1 MSDQSNLA
9 CTYAHLFPEQLANPC
24 DPAAPESNTGPIA
37 YLHALYQKALSIEAT
52 SESEQRQT
60 LAQRRP
66 DLAQLVLDP
75 ERLEQPVN
83 ALALAISTLTH
94 HAQARAG
101 STTDLP
107 EVLAD
112 AGLHVNLPY
121 HHAHEQIKTVFAH
134 KKIPYFELL
143 QQSLRCYPVFC
154 EAQLRSKE
162 LRQAMRMAS
171 GFGPGVQQLLLDNDA
186 LNLKLRDWRKW
197 YGLQNTT
204 EQKAIASLKD
214 VETFMGKT
222 GLAFEQVLELL
233 AIASI
238 DDDAQAGHSTVRTS
252 EAYQPTSATSLENFH
267 SGAVFINAR
276 SKVRLTLKD
285 TLSGAGIKATF
296 NRLDGN
302 CLPRMYQMIH
312 LQRELDLP
320 FAEVDLLLI
329 SILRAEGQRKDWD
342 LSPTTLRAL
351 GVFRYLSEAYA
362 ISAEQFAALVCEVCP
377 YTVGTQPALLD
388 RVLDGPG
395 STALDTSSSLVLDD
409 RPLDPNDGA
418 EGQFEILPGLA
429 KALGVDEQTTLDWL
443 QLVKNAQP
451 NLQLT
456 LSLSLLSALYRLS
469 RLHRILKRS
478 RQETDA
484 LLQLLANAG
493 IDVQTQLSG
502 TPLISDIETTGIL
515 DVLIA
520 LTNLDQWLR
529 QQQILPS
536 ALLAAL
542 TIGQQTDGSWI
553 EDHRAKAIRLH
564 QVAIDAAL
572 KDASTRPGDSAP
584 DPVEEPVR
592 HTALVAQL
600 LADTLGL
607 QLNMPGFTLNH
618 VEPLVNWVGK
628 SHAELLQAADSLT
641 ATSPAQA
648 GEASQSWLDLEKRC
662 AVSVLFALSP
672 GLIQCIA
679 DHPDRFALERNSQAV
694 TLDVCYKL
702 ACLKGWVAVSTEQG
716 RSEEDVLRFFKG
728 LQPSTLATDRQQFA
742 RTMATLCAWTD
753 DDVAAACPA
762 YEELM
767 EVEDTRPTFNDFLE
781 TLSTAELAA
790 YERFKIDLVLLRVI
804 IRVAGSWNYKDSEF
818 GSLNGKL
825 LRFLDQNPG
834 PLLVTEKQYQDAYKP
849 EKWLATWESA
859 DKGGYEYHPLEFEV
873 VGTAPGT
880 VSRSVGIPGV
890 PTNIR
895 QIDYILR
902 MKSLAQATGL
912 ACRSLLDLTEL
923 TEHSSYRQYEASSQL
938 LLASTDDALRANVDA
953 QIAESWRDALTGYL
967 IGHGAKSA
975 GDALVTF
982 TQADDLCTY
991 CLCDILVSPQVQTTL
1006 LDQAIGSL
1014 QHYLSRIHARLEPGY
1029 LDNAPSGEQQLA
1041 WQGQLGQYG
1050 TWRRNR
1056 EQLNHPAN
1064 LIHYAHRT
1072 NKSKAF
1078 QELEIELNQGK
1089 MDTTLLHTAICNYLT
1104 KFERISN
1111 LQVVS
1116 GYLDGHDPKRN
1127 TYHLVA
1133 RTNSTPLEYYWRT
1146 LDISLCDDKRRLSPL
1161 AWSEWEAISL
1171 SPAGEIVGAA
1181 ESDSRADLV
1190 RPVVIAGRHY
1200 VFWVERSTTD
1210 LVSGADAKATLPG
1223 KRKLTVNY
1231 CFQQSDDTWSTPNEI
1246 LCLDGFLE
1254 GSWQPDTHAKGP
1266 EFEPGLI
1273 VTVNQEAQRRNDPWL
1288 TVLLYDRKMETGH
1301 VQNKDYYLVFRDL
1314 LLLEKKSL
1322 NSTEA
1327 DSISRV
1333 LINSFGNAHAIAHP
1347 YDGEIFVTSLV
1358 ESYTAHLKSSIS
1370 YNLLDLYRPTFIT
1383 ITNTDDKSQKL
1394 KRLDNYLALGKPKNR
1409 NDLLDEDRTIERLNS
1424 AASITVIPDRFI
1436 DFQPDDIASK
1446 TPLDFELKIIRKE
1459 DSITIHV
1466 TTPLKKLTASRF
1478 VCSKIEIISTFNG
1491 VKSSKVETFT
1501 DGMSI
1506 SSTHVT
1512 GLKFFLFY
1520 KDPQRE
1526 ELATWSLREYKINPS
1541 GMTKPWSLSI
1551 AANAKQAQYLDLSAV
1566 KHNEPLLITDKFR
1579 LNTLF
1584 GKNLVARASQGV
1596 ERVLGWDTQSLTE
1609 PALDDSDTSPHTDFH
1624 GANAL
1629 YLRELF
1635 LHVPAM
1641 VAMRLTE
1648 QQQFEEAEDWYLRY
1662 LFNPYRTKPDA
1673 QGRPAPWCTRPLAE
1687 AGTLSS
1693 TLSHD
1698 VDPVTW
1704 VFLRSRYYQEA
1715 VYLSLLENWQLQGD
1729 HFYRQLTLS
1738 SLNQAW
1744 LCYQQALQLLGPLAK
1759 TDLTSRWT
1767 PVALAELNVE
1777 ALRRPINPRLA
1788 RLHQTLKQRLF
1799 NLRHGLTLDGKVL
1812 PALDWNSETLEVF
1825 SSNQGTIASQPAI
1838 YRRTHERLPH
1848 YRFRHLLPIARQA
1861 ASELAKQGGQY
1872 LALMEGQ
1879 LDKKL
1884 LVLRQTHHLK
1894 MADFAIRLQQ
1904 KSINSLQ
1911 SRKSGLLLT
1920 QSKITARLN
1929 RLSHLIDIG
1938 RSPEEEAATAFT
1950 WIGNSAKLL
1959 SIPFEIAGA
1968 AVEAAVPTIYG
1979 MAVGGIK
1986 PAAPMYSTAKS
1997 LKVASEV
2004 SGMLAA
2010 ELKTQAGYNR
2020 RAATWAF
2027 EKSEAQWDLRILG
2040 AQLDEL
2046 ELELSASNIELARCI
2061 QDRNNLREA
2070 HASMTDSFSIVATYD
2085 WLTARQEQIYGSAY
2099 DAVRSLCQMAESA
2112 WRLEIGDYRRASF
2125 LDAYAWRD
2133 KYKGMLAGDSLLQGL
2148 QQMENEYLLNSER
2161 RLTIRKTF
2169 SLNQQ
2174 LGQAQWDKLFKKG
2187 PDADSALALNF
2198 AFSAAD
2204 FDKSYPGHYLR
2215 QLKHV
2220 SVTLVMKNR
2229 QDPTELSAVLTQLA
2243 SNTLLEPHSI
2253 AAASLYPDA
2262 QTATAQEKEAR
2273 ETAAQ
2278 DPALVLRNPGVNQQI
2293 ALSVTDADDGVGH
2306 QNDSWL
2312 YEMAL
2317 HDGRYLPFEGT
2328 GAISQWELKILGDEA
2343 LLKDLSVITDIKL
2356 NMVYTAKAGDQAFTD
2371 AVQKLLKQAK
2381 DDTPSDT

>member
-1 MSDQSNLA
+1 MSDQSNFA
-9 CTYAHLFPEQLANPC
+9 CSYAHLFPEQLANPC

-52 SESEQRQT
+52 SESGQRQT

-101 STTDLP
+101 STVDLP
-107 EVLAD
+107 EVLAE
-112 AGLHVNLPY
+112 AGLHIHLPY
-121 HHAHEQIKTVFAH
+121 HHAHEQIKTVLAH

-186 LNLKLRDWRKW
+186 LNKNLKDWRKW

-214 VETFMGKT
+214 VETFMDKT

-233 AIASI
+233 AISSI
-238 DDDAQAGHSTVRTS
+238 DDEAKAGHSTVRTS
-252 EAYQPTSATSLENFH
+252 EAYQPTSATSLPDFH
-267 SGAVFINAR
+267 PGAVFINAL

-285 TLSGAGIKATF
+285 TLSGAGIKPTF
-296 NRLDGN
+296 NRLDYN
-302 CLPRMYQMIH
+302 CLPRIYQMIH
-312 LQRELDLP
+312 LQRELGLP
-320 FAEVDLLLI
+320 FAETDLLVI
-329 SILRAEGQRKDWD
+329 SILRAEGQKDAWNVT
-342 LSPTTLRAL
+342 PTTLRAL
-351 GVFRYLSEAYA
+351 GVFRYLNEAYD

-377 YTVGTQPALLD
+377 YAFGVQPAMLD

-395 STALDTSSSLVLDD
+395 STVLDTSSSLVLDD
-409 RPLDPNDGA
+409 RALDPQDGA
-418 EGQFEILPGLA
+418 EGQLEVLPGLA
-429 KALGVDEQTTLDWL
+429 KALGADEQTTLDWL
-443 QLVKNAQP
+443 GLVKNAQP
-451 NLQLT
+451 TQQLT

-469 RLHRILKRS
+469 RLPRLLKRS

-484 LLQLLANAG
+484 LLKLLADAG
-493 IDVQTQLSG
+493 IDVQAQLSG
-502 TPLISDIETTGIL
+502 TPLISDFETTGIL

-536 ALLAAL
+536 ALLVAL
-542 TIGQQTDGSWI
+542 NLSKRHATGWI
-553 EDHRAKAIRLH
+553 EGHRPKALRLH
-564 QVAIDAAL
+564 QAAIDAAL
-572 KDASTRPGDSAP
+572 TSTPINSDASAS
-584 DPVEEPVR
+584 EPVDEPAQ
-592 HTALVAQL
+592 HTALIAQL
-600 LADTLGL
+600 LADVLGL
-607 QLNMPGFTLNH
+607 PLNTPGFTQSH
-618 VEPLVNWVGK
+618 VQPLINWVGK
-628 SHAELLQAADSLT
+628 SHAELLQAADSLRV
-641 ATSPAQA
+641 AGPAQA
-648 GEASQSWLDLEKRC
+648 SDKGQSWLDLESRC
-662 AVSVLFALSP
+662 AVSVVFSLSP
-672 GLIQCIA
+672 AMIQCIA
-679 DHPDRFALERNSQAV
+679 DHPGGFALERSDRAL

-702 ACLKGWVAVSTEQG
+702 ACLKGWVAVSAEHG
-716 RSEEDVLRFFKG
+716 RTEEDVLGFFKA
-728 LQPSTLATDRQQFA
+728 LKLSTLATDRQQFA
-742 RTMATLCAWTD
+742 RAMATLCAWTEE
-753 DDVAAACPA
+753 DVATACPP
-762 YEELM
+762 YETLV
-767 EVEDTRPTFNDFLE
+767 EVEDTRPTFNDFLQTLSADELATYKHYKIE
-781 TLSTAELAA
+781 TLI
-790 YERFKIDLVLLRVI
+790 RRVVV
-804 IRVAGSWNYKDSEF
+804 RVAGTRAYNDSRF
-818 GSLNGKL
+818 TYLHRKL
-825 LRFLDQNPG
+825 VTFLDQHPG
-834 PLLVTEKQYQDAYKP
+834 PLLVTEQQYKDAYKP
-849 EKWLATWESA
+849 DKWLAAWKTVIRS
-859 DKGGYEYHPLEFEV
+859 GHEYHPLELEV
-873 VGTAPGT
+873 ASTAPGT

-890 PTNIR
+890 PTSIR

-923 TEHSSYRQYEASSQL
+923 TERSSYRQYEASSQL

-1029 LDNAPSGEQQLA
+1029 LDNAPSGEQQLT

-1050 TWRRNR
+1050 TWKRNR

-1181 ESDSRADLV
+1181 QPDSRADLV
-1190 RPVVIAGRHY
+1190 RPVVIAGRRY

-1210 LVSGADAKATLPG
+1210 LGSGTDANATLPK

-1333 LINSFGNAHAIAHP
+1333 LINSFGNPHAIAHP

-1358 ESYTAHLKSSIS
+1358 ESYTAHHKSSRKFS
-1370 YNLLDLYRPTFIT
+1370 NLFEDEATFIT
-1383 ITNTDDKSQKL
+1383 ITNADDKSKKL
-1394 KRLDNYLALGKPKNR
+1394 KRLDNYSAFTKSKSKH
-1409 NDLLDEDRTIERLNS
+1409 DLLVEDYTIESLNS
-1424 AASITVIPDRFI
+1424 AAPIQAIPDTFI

-1466 TTPLKKLTASRF
+1466 TTPLKKLHASRDD
-1478 VCSKIEIISTFNG
+1478 CSKIEIISTFNG
-1491 VKSSKVETFT
+1491 VNSSKVETFT

-1512 GLKFFLFY
+1512 GLKFFLTY
-1520 KDPQRE
+1520 IDSQRE
-1526 ELATWSLREYKINPS
+1526 ALPTWSLREYKIDPS

-1609 PALDDSDTSPHTDFH
+1609 PALDDSDTSPPTDFH

-1767 PVALAELNVE
+1767 PVALAELKVE

-1812 PALDWNSETLEVF
+1812 PALDWNSETLEAF
-1825 SSNQGTIASQPAI
+1825 SSNQGTIGSQPAI

-1848 YRFRHLLPIARQA
+1848 YRFRHLLPIAKQA
-1861 ASELAKQGGQY
+1861 ANELAKQGGRY

-1920 QSKITARLN
+1920 QSKTTARLN

-2046 ELELSASNIELARCI
+2046 ELELGASKIELARCI

-2070 HASMTDSFSIVATYD
+2070 HASMTDSFSIAATYD

-2169 SLNQQ
+2169 SLNEQ
-2174 LGQAQWDKLFKKG
+2174 LGQAQWDKLFKRQ

-2243 SNTLLEPHSI
+2243 SNTLLEPHRI
-2253 AAASLYPDA
+2253 AAASLYPVA
-2262 QTATAQEKEAR
+2262 ETATAQEKEAH

-2312 YEMAL
+2312 YELAL

-2356 NMVYTAKAGDQAFTD
+2356 NMVYTAKTGDQAFTD
-2371 AVQKLLKQAK
+2371 AVYKLLEDAK
-2381 DDTPSDT
+2381 EDTPSAT

>member
-121 HHAHEQIKTVFAH
+121 HHAHEQIKTVLAH

-329 SILRAEGQRKDWD
+329 SILRAEGQKKDWD

-469 RLHRILKRS
+469 RLHRMLKRS

-618 VEPLVNWVGK
+618 VEPLMNWVGK

-672 GLIQCIA
+672 GMIQCIA

-953 QIAESWRDALTGYL
+953 QIAESWRDALAGYL
-967 IGHGAKSA
+967 IGHGAKGA
-975 GDALVTF
+975 GNASVAF
-982 TQADDLCTY
+982 GNADDLCTY
-991 CLCDILVSPQVQTTL
+991 CLCDILVGPEVQTTL

-1014 QHYLSRIHARLEPGY
+1014 QHYLSRVHARLEPGY

-1041 WQGQLGQYG
+1041 WQGQMGQYG
-1050 TWRRNR
+1050 TWKRNR

-1064 LIHYAHRT
+1064 LIHYTHRT

-1078 QELEIELNQGK
+1078 QALEIELNQGK
-1089 MDTTLLHTAICNYLT
+1089 MDITLLHTAICNYLT

-1127 TYHLVA
+1127 TYHLIA

-1161 AWSEWEAISL
+1161 AWSEWQPISL

-1181 ESDSRADLV
+1181 QPDSRADLV
-1190 RPVVIAGRHY
+1190 RPVVIAGRRY
-1200 VFWVERSTTD
+1200 VFWLERSAND
-1210 LVSGADAKATLPG
+1210 LVNGNDASATLLG

-1246 LCLDGFLE
+1246 LCLDGFAKGE
-1254 GSWQPDTHAKGP
+1254 WKPETHAKNK

-1273 VTVNQEAQRRNDPWL
+1273 VTVNQEGERASDPWL
-1288 TVLLYDRKMETGH
+1288 TVLLYDSNAKEERVH
-1301 VQNKDYYLVFRDL
+1301 DRDYYLVFRDL
-1314 LLLEKKSL
+1314 LLVEEKSL
-1322 NSTEA
+1322 SNTDA
-1327 DSISRV
+1327 DSLSQV
-1333 LINSFGNAHAIAHP
+1333 LINSFGREHSVVHP
-1347 YDGEIFVTSLV
+1347 YDGEIILASLIEPYIGHSNYLRRYAKDMTPLPAPPPTPNKFPANYDEFTALSHPYV
-1358 ESYTAHLKSSIS
+1358 SGDLVWTPDNITDNDPAHL
-1370 YNLLDLYRPTFIT
+1370 
-1383 ITNTDDKSQKL
+1383 
-1394 KRLDNYLALGKPKNR
+1394 
-1409 NDLLDEDRTIERLNS
+1409 
-1424 AASITVIPDRFI
+1424 
-1436 DFQPDDIASK
+1436 
-1446 TPLDFELKIIRKE
+1446 ELKINKTNSNLTINFTSHLKPR
-1459 DSITIHV
+1459 SIDIKGHIYIKTISSPEAA
-1466 TTPLKKLTASRF
+1466 TRWELKD
-1478 VCSKIEIISTFNG
+1478 
-1491 VKSSKVETFT
+1491 FT
-1501 DGMSI
+1501 NGMSI
-1506 SSTHVT
+1506 PSTDVT
-1512 GLKFFLFY
+1512 HLKFFLWTPLVDDYFFY
-1520 KDPQRE
+1520 I
-1526 ELATWSLREYKINPS
+1526 REYKIHQS
-1541 GMTKPWSLSI
+1541 GVDKPWSISI
-1551 AANAKQAQYLDLSAV
+1551 AANTKQAQYLDLTAV
-1566 KHNEPLLITDKFR
+1566 KDDPPHLSSDKFR

-1596 ERVLGWDTQSLTE
+1596 ERVLAWDTQSLPE
-1609 PALDDSDTSPHTDFH
+1609 PSLDESDTSLPTDFH

-1641 VAMRLTE
+1641 IAMRLTE

-1673 QGRPAPWCTRPLAE
+1673 EGRPAPWCTRPLAE
-1687 AGTLSS
+1687 VGTLSS
-1693 TLSHD
+1693 TLSQD
-1698 VDPVTW
+1698 VDPITW

-1715 VYLSLLENWQLQGD
+1715 IYLSLLENWQMQGD
-1729 HFYRQLTLS
+1729 HFYRQITLS

-1744 LCYQQALQLLGPLAK
+1744 LCYQQALQLLGPLTKA
-1759 TDLTSRWT
+1759 DLTSRWRVT
-1767 PVALAELNVE
+1767 ALETLSDDVF
-1777 ALRRPINPRLA
+1777 RRPTNPRVTGLQQLL
-1788 RLHQTLKQRLF
+1788 RQRLS
-1799 NLRHGLTLDGKVL
+1799 NLRHGLTIDGKAL
-1812 PALDWNSETLEVF
+1812 PPLTWNSESLEAF
-1825 SSNQGTIASQPAI
+1825 PGGQGGFNSQPAVF
-1838 YRRTHERLPH
+1838 RRAQERLPH
-1848 YRFRHLLPIARQA
+1848 YRFRHLLPLATEAARQ
-1861 ASELAKQGGQY
+1861 LADLGRHY

-1879 LDKKL
+1879 FDKKL
-1884 LVLRQTHHLK
+1884 LVLRQAHNLK

-1911 SRKSGLLLT
+1911 KRKSGL
-1920 QSKITARLN
+1920 QMSRSKLIARADWLDE
-1929 RLSHLIDIG
+1929 LINIG

-1950 WIGNSAKLL
+1950 WISNSRKLL
-1959 SIPFEIAGA
+1959 SIPFELAGS
-1968 AVEAAVPTIYG
+1968 AVDTGVPTIFG
-1979 MAVGGIK
+1979 LAVGGQK
-1986 PAAPMYSTAKS
+1986 PAAPMYATAAG
-1997 LKVASEV
+1997 LKIASDV
-2004 SGMLAA
+2004 SDMLAI
-2010 ELKTQAGYNR
+2010 ELKTQADYNR
-2020 RAATWAF
+2020 RADNWAF
-2027 EKSEAQWDLRILG
+2027 EKREAEWDLSVINNNLE
-2040 AQLDEL
+2040 EL
-2046 ELELSASNIELARCI
+2046 ELELSASNIELARCV
-2061 QDRNNLREA
+2061 QDRKNLWEA
-2070 HASMTDSFSIVATYD
+2070 HASMTNSFNIVATYD

-2099 DAVRSLCQMAESA
+2099 DAVRSLCQMTESA
-2112 WRLEIGDYRRASF
+2112 WRLEIGDYRRQGF
-2125 LDAYAWRD
+2125 FDAYAWHD
-2133 KYKGMLAGDSLLQGL
+2133 KYKGMLAGESLLLGL
-2148 QQMENEYLLNSER
+2148 QQMENEYLSNNER

>member
-1 MSDQSNLA
+1 MSDQSNFA
-9 CTYAHLFPEQLANPC
+9 CSYAHLFPEQLANPC

-52 SESEQRQT
+52 SESGQRQT

-101 STTDLP
+101 STVDLP
-107 EVLAD
+107 EVLAE
-112 AGLHVNLPY
+112 AGLHIHLPY
-121 HHAHEQIKTVFAH
+121 HHAHEQIKTVLAH

-162 LRQAMRMAS
+162 LRQAMLMAS
-171 GFGPGVQQLLLDNDA
+171 GFGPGVQKLLLDNYA
-186 LNLKLRDWRKW
+186 LNFSVRDWRKW
-197 YGLQNTT
+197 YGLQNTA

-214 VETFMGKT
+214 VETFMDKT
-222 GLAFEQVLELL
+222 GLTFEQVLELL
-233 AIASI
+233 AISSI

-252 EAYQPTSATSLENFH
+252 EAYKPTSATSLPNFH
-267 SGAVFINAR
+267 PGAVFINAR

-285 TLSGAGIKATF
+285 TLSGAGIKPTF
-296 NRLDGN
+296 NRLDYD
-302 CLPRMYQMIH
+302 CLPRIYQMIH
-312 LQRELDLP
+312 LQRELGLP
-320 FAEVDLLLI
+320 FAETDLLVI
-329 SILRAEGQRKDWD
+329 SILRAEGQKDAWNVT
-342 LSPTTLRAL
+342 PTTLRAL
-351 GVFRYLSEAYA
+351 GVFRYLNEAYGT
-362 ISAEQFAALVCEVCP
+362 SAEQFAALVCQVCP
-377 YTVGTQPALLD
+377 YAFGAQPAMLD

-409 RPLDPNDGA
+409 RALDPNDGA
-418 EGQFEILPGLA
+418 EGQFEVLPGLA
-429 KALGVDEQTTLDWL
+429 KALGADEQTTLDWL
-443 QLVKNAQP
+443 GLVKNAQP
-451 NLQLT
+451 TQQLT
-456 LSLSLLSALYRLS
+456 LSLSVLSALYRLS
-469 RLHRILKRS
+469 RLPRLLKRS

-484 LLQLLANAG
+484 LLKLLADAG
-493 IDVQTQLSG
+493 IDVQAQLSG
-502 TPLISDIETTGIL
+502 TPLISDFETTGIL

-542 TIGQQTDGSWI
+542 NLSKPNATGWI
-553 EDHRAKAIRLH
+553 EEHRPKTLMLH
-564 QVAIDAAL
+564 KDAIDKAL
-572 KDASTRPGDSAP
+572 KSTPINSDASAS
-584 DPVEEPVR
+584 EPVDEPAQ
-592 HTALVAQL
+592 HTALIAQL
-600 LADTLGL
+600 LADALGL
-607 QLNMPGFTLNH
+607 PLNTPGFTLSH
-618 VEPLVNWVGK
+618 VQPLINWVGK
-628 SHAELLQAADSLT
+628 SHAELLHAADSLKV
-641 ATSPAQA
+641 ADPAQA
-648 GEASQSWLDLEKRC
+648 SDKGQSWLDLESRC
-662 AVSVLFALSP
+662 AVSVVFSLSP
-672 GLIQCIA
+672 AIIQCIA
-679 DHPDRFALERNSQAV
+679 DHPGGFALERSDTAL

-702 ACLKGWVAVSTEQG
+702 ACLKGWVAVSAEQG
-716 RSEEDVLRFFKG
+716 RTEEDVLGFFKG
-728 LQPSTLATDRQQFA
+728 LKPSTLATDRQQFA
-742 RTMATLCAWTD
+742 RAMATLCAWTD
-753 DDVAAACPA
+753 EDVAAACPP
-762 YEELM
+762 YETLM
-767 EVEDTRPTFNDFLE
+767 EVEYTRPTFNDFLQTLSADELATYEHYKIE
-781 TLSTAELAA
+781 TLI
-790 YERFKIDLVLLRVI
+790 RRVVV
-804 IRVAGSWNYKDSEF
+804 RVAGTKGYTDIKF
-818 GSLNGKL
+818 THLHRKL
-825 LRFLDQNPG
+825 VTFLDQHPG
-834 PLLVTEKQYQDAYKP
+834 PLLVTQQQYQDAYKP
-849 EKWLATWESA
+849 EKWLKAWKTMIRSGHEH
-859 DKGGYEYHPLEFEV
+859 HPLELEV
-873 VGTAPGT
+873 VNTARGT
-880 VSRSVGIPGV
+880 VSRSVGTPGV
-890 PTNIR
+890 PTSIR

-902 MKSLAQATGL
+902 MKFLAQATGL

-923 TEHSSYRQYEASSQL
+923 TQHSSYRQYEASSQL
-938 LLASTDDALRANVDA
+938 LLASTEEALRANIDK
-953 QIAESWRDALTGYL
+953 QSAESWRDALAGYL
-967 IGHGAKSA
+967 IGHGAKGTGEASI
-975 GDALVTF
+975 TF
-982 TQADDLCTY
+982 AQADDLCTY
-991 CLCDILVSPQVQTTL
+991 CLCDILVGPEVQTTL

-1014 QHYLSRIHARLEPGY
+1014 QHYLSRLHARLEPGY

-1064 LIHYAHRT
+1064 LIHYSQRS

-1127 TYHLVA
+1127 TYHLIA

-1161 AWSEWEAISL
+1161 AWSEWQAISL
-1171 SPAGEIVGAA
+1171 SPAGEIVGSAQP
-1181 ESDSRADLV
+1181 DSRADLV
-1190 RPVVIAGRHY
+1190 RPVVIAGRRY

-1210 LVSGADAKATLPG
+1210 LVSGDDAKKTLPG
-1223 KRKLTVNY
+1223 KRKLTVHY

-1254 GSWQPDTHAKGP
+1254 GVWQPATHAKGLD
-1266 EFEPGLI
+1266 FEPGLI
-1273 VTVNQEAQRRNDPWL
+1273 VTVNEEAQRKNDPWL
-1288 TVLLYDRKMETGH
+1288 TVLLYDRKKETGR
-1301 VQNKDYYLVFRDL
+1301 VQNTDYYLVFRDL
-1314 LLLEKKSL
+1314 LLLEKKEL
-1322 NSTEA
+1322 DSTEA
-1327 DSISRV
+1327 DSVSRV
-1333 LINSFGNAHAIAHP
+1333 LINSFGQQHAIAHP
-1347 YDGEIFVTSLV
+1347 YDGVINITSMV
-1358 ESYTAHLKSSIS
+1358 ESYTAYPETSPKSPVRTKLVNSNNTQGIHLIKILQNYSA
-1370 YNLLDLYRPTFIT
+1370 F
-1383 ITNTDDKSQKL
+1383 
-1394 KRLDNYLALGKPKNR
+1394 DNYSNFPINNPESIIFYPNNAGSETPQ
-1409 NDLLDEDRTIERLNS
+1409 DL
-1424 AASITVIPDRFI
+1424 
-1436 DFQPDDIASK
+1436 
-1446 TPLDFELKIIRKE
+1446 ELKIIQKGNLF
-1459 DSITIHV
+1459 TIDVSSEV
-1466 TTPLKKLTASRF
+1466 TPHDTQYELHEM
-1478 VCSKIEIISTFNG
+1478 KIEIISTING
-1491 VKSSKVETFT
+1491 STSSKVETFT
-1501 DGMSI
+1501 HGMSVP
-1506 SSTHVT
+1506 STNVT
-1512 GLKFFLFY
+1512 GLKFLLKYIDNRLTIFPGSIY
-1520 KDPQRE
+1520 
-1526 ELATWSLREYKINPS
+1526 AWSLREYKVDATGTI
-1541 GMTKPWSLSI
+1541 KPWCLSI
-1551 AANAKQAQYLDLSAV
+1551 SANTKQAQYLDLSAV
-1566 KHNEPLLITDKFR
+1566 KHNEPPLLTDKFR

-1584 GKNLVARASQGV
+1584 GKNLVARATQGV
-1596 ERVLGWDTQSLTE
+1596 ERVLAWDTQTLTE
-1609 PALDDSDTSPHTDFH
+1609 PALDGSDHSPPTDFH

-1687 AGTLSS
+1687 AATMSS
-1693 TLSHD
+1693 TLGQD
-1698 VDPVTW
+1698 VEPINRA
-1704 VFLRSRYYQEA
+1704 FLRSRYYQEA

-1812 PALDWNSETLEVF
+1812 PALDWNSETLEAF
-1825 SSNQGTIASQPAI
+1825 SSNQGTIGSQPAI

-1848 YRFRHLLPIARQA
+1848 YRFRHLLPIAKEA
-1861 ASELAKQGGQY
+1861 ASELVEQGRQY
-1872 LALMEGQ
+1872 LVLMEGQ

-1904 KSINSLQ
+1904 KTINSLQ

-1920 QSKITARLN
+1920 QSKTTARLN

-2046 ELELSASNIELARCI
+2046 ELELGASSIELARCI

-2070 HASMTDSFSIVATYD
+2070 HASMTDSFSIAATYD

-2125 LDAYAWRD
+2125 FDAYAWRD
-2133 KYKGMLAGDSLLQGL
+2133 KYKGMLAGQSLLQGL
-2148 QQMENEYLLNSER
+2148 QQMENEYLLNTER

-2174 LGQAQWDKLFKKG
+2174 LGQARWDSLFKKDR
-2187 PDADSALALNF
+2187 DAGSALSLNF

-2229 QDPTELSAVLTQLA
+2229 QDPAELSAVLTQLA
-2243 SNTLLEPHSI
+2243 SNTLLEPHST
-2253 AAASLYPDA
+2253 AAASLYPAA
-2262 QTATAQEKEAR
+2262 QTATTQENDAR

-2278 DPALVLRNPGVNQQI
+2278 DPALVLRNPGINQQI

-2306 QNDSWL
+2306 QADSWL

-2371 AVQKLLKQAK
+2371 AVQTLLKQAK
-2381 DDTPSDT
+2381 DGTPPKT

>member
-1 MSDQSNLA
+1 MSDQSNYA
-9 CTYAHLFPEQLANPC
+9 CSYAHLFPEQLANPC

-52 SESEQRQT
+52 SESGQRQT

-75 ERLEQPVN
+75 QRLEQPVN

-101 STTDLP
+101 STADLP

-112 AGLHVNLPY
+112 AGLHVHLPY
-121 HHAHEQIKTVFAH
+121 HHAHEQIKTVLAH

-329 SILRAEGQRKDWD
+329 SILRAEGQKKDWD

-641 ATSPAQA
+641 ATTPAQA
-648 GEASQSWLDLEKRC
+648 GEASQSWLGLEKRC

-1064 LIHYAHRT
+1064 LIHYAQRS

-1127 TYHLVA
+1127 TYHLIA

-1161 AWSEWEAISL
+1161 AWSEWQAISL

-1181 ESDSRADLV
+1181 QPDSRADLV

-1210 LVSGADAKATLPG
+1210 LVSGADAKTTLPG

-1254 GSWQPDTHAKGP
+1254 GVWQPTTRAKGLD
-1266 EFEPGLI
+1266 FEPGLI
-1273 VTVNQEAQRRNDPWL
+1273 VTVNEEAQRKNDPWL
-1288 TVLLYDRKMETGH
+1288 TVLLYDRKKETGRA
-1301 VQNKDYYLVFRDL
+1301 QNNDYYLVFRDL
-1314 LLLEKKSL
+1314 LLLDKKEL
-1322 NSTEA
+1322 DSTEA
-1327 DSISRV
+1327 DSVSRV
-1333 LINSFGNAHAIAHP
+1333 LIKSFGQQHAIAHP
-1347 YDGEIFVTSLV
+1347 YDGEINVTSKV
-1358 ESYTAHLKSSIS
+1358 ESYTVHVERYDQSDLTYDLRFDPDFRLILPPPILKNYSTLITFDTVEASGKTNGMS
-1370 YNLLDLYRPTFIT
+1370 YQPT
-1383 ITNTDDKSQKL
+1383 
-1394 KRLDNYLALGKPKNR
+1394 
-1409 NDLLDEDRTIERLNS
+1409 S
-1424 AASITVIPDRFI
+1424 AGSE
-1436 DFQPDDIASK
+1436 
-1446 TPLDFELKIIRKE
+1446 TPEEIELKITQK
-1459 DSITIHV
+1459 DSIFTIHA
-1466 TTPLKKLTASRF
+1466 TLDAKIIGDLIIHPESQ
-1478 VCSKIEIISTFNG
+1478 IEIISTIDG
-1491 VKSSKVETFT
+1491 TSSSQIEEFT
-1501 DGMSI
+1501 DGMSVP
-1506 SSTHVT
+1506 SPHVT
-1512 GLKFFLFY
+1512 GLKFLLDY
-1520 KDPQRE
+1520 DVEPLSGEIIQSC
-1526 ELATWSLREYKINPS
+1526 SLREYKVDGS
-1541 GMTKPWSLSI
+1541 GTIKPWSLSI
-1551 AANAKQAQYLDLSAV
+1551 SATTKQAQYLDLSAV

-1609 PALDDSDTSPHTDFH
+1609 PALDDSDTSPPTDFH

-1687 AGTLSS
+1687 AGTMSS
-1693 TLSHD
+1693 TLGQD
-1698 VDPVTW
+1698 VKPINRA
-1704 VFLRSRYYQEA
+1704 FLRSRYYQEA

-1825 SSNQGTIASQPAI
+1825 SSSQGTIASQPAI

-1848 YRFRHLLPIARQA
+1848 YRFRHLLPIAKQA
-1861 ASELAKQGGQY
+1861 ASELVEQGRQY
-1872 LALMEGQ
+1872 LALIEGQ

-1884 LVLRQTHHLK
+1884 LVLSQTHHLK

-1904 KSINSLQ
+1904 KSLNSLQ
-1911 SRKSGLLLT
+1911 SRKSGLLLSH
-1920 QSKITARLN
+1920 SKTTARMN
-1929 RLSHLIDIG
+1929 RLSDLIDIG
-1938 RSPEEEAATAFT
+1938 RSPEEEAASAFT

-1968 AVEAAVPTIYG
+1968 AVEAAMPTIYG
-1979 MAVGGIK
+1979 MAVGGMK

-2020 RAATWAF
+2020 RAANWAF
-2027 EKSEAQWDLRILG
+2027 EKSEAQWDLRILS

-2125 LDAYAWRD
+2125 FDAYAWRD
-2133 KYKGMLAGDSLLQGL
+2133 KYKGMLAGQSLLQSL
-2148 QQMENEYLLNSER
+2148 QQMENEYLFNTER
-2161 RLTIRKTF
+2161 RLNIRKTF

-2174 LGQAQWDKLFKKG
+2174 LGQDQWGKLFNQAR
-2187 PDADSALALNF
+2187 DAGSALSLNF
-2198 AFSAAD
+2198 GFSAAD

-2215 QLKHV
+2215 QLKHI

-2229 QDPTELSAVLTQLA
+2229 QDPAELSAVLTQLA
-2243 SNTLLEPHSI
+2243 STTLLEPHST
-2253 AAASLYPDA
+2253 AAASLYPVT
-2262 QTATAQEKEAR
+2262 QTATTQENDAR

-2278 DPALVLRNPGVNQQI
+2278 DPALILRNPGVNQQI

-2306 QNDSWL
+2306 QADSWL

-2356 NMVYTAKAGDQAFTD
+2356 NMVYTAKAGDQAFID
-2371 AVQKLLKQAK
+2371 AVHKLLKDAK
-2381 DDTPSDT
+2381 EDKRSDT

>member
-112 AGLHVNLPY
+112 AGLHVHLPY
-121 HHAHEQIKTVFAH
+121 HHAHEQIKTVLAH

-171 GFGPGVQQLLLDNDA
+171 GFGPGVQKLLLDNDA
-186 LNLKLRDWRKW
+186 LNKSLRDWRKW
-197 YGLQNTT
+197 YGLQNTA

-214 VETFMGKT
+214 VETFMDKT

-233 AIASI
+233 AISSI

-252 EAYQPTSATSLENFH
+252 EAYKPTSATSLANFH
-267 SGAVFINAR
+267 PGAVFINAR

-285 TLSGAGIKATF
+285 TLSGAGIKPTF
-296 NRLDGN
+296 NWLDYD
-302 CLPRMYQMIH
+302 CLPRIYQMIH
-312 LQRELDLP
+312 LQRELGLP

-329 SILRAEGQRKDWD
+329 SILRAEGQKNAWD
-342 LSPTTLRAL
+342 VSPTTLRAL
-351 GVFRYLSEAYA
+351 GVFRYLNEAYD
-362 ISAEQFAALVCEVCP
+362 IRAEQFAALVCEVCP
-377 YTVGTQPALLD
+377 YAFGAQPAMLD

-395 STALDTSSSLVLDD
+395 STVLDTSSSLVIDD
-409 RPLDPNDGA
+409 RALDPHDGA
-418 EGQFEILPGLA
+418 EGQFKVLPGLA
-429 KALGVDEQTTLDWL
+429 KALGADEQTTLDWL
-443 QLVKNAQP
+443 GLVKNAQP
-451 NLQLT
+451 TQQLT

-469 RLHRILKRS
+469 RLPRLLKRS

-484 LLQLLANAG
+484 LLKLLADAG
-493 IDVQTQLSG
+493 IDVQAQLSG
-502 TPLISDIETTGIL
+502 TPLISDAETTGIL
-515 DVLIA
+515 DVLVA

-536 ALLAAL
+536 ALLVAL
-542 TIGQQTDGSWI
+542 NLSKRHATGWI
-553 EDHRAKAIRLH
+553 EEHRPKTITLH
-564 QVAIDAAL
+564 QAAIDAAL
-572 KDASTRPGDSAP
+572 TSTPIISDASASE
-584 DPVEEPVR
+584 PVEEPGQ
-592 HTALVAQL
+592 HTALIAQL
-600 LADTLGL
+600 LADALGL
-607 QLNMPGFTLNH
+607 QLNMPGFTLSH
-618 VEPLVNWVGK
+618 VQPLINWVGK
-628 SHAELLQAADSLT
+628 SHADLLQAANSLKV
-641 ATSPAQA
+641 AAPAQA
-648 GEASQSWLDLEKRC
+648 SDISQSWLDLESRC
-662 AVSVLFALSP
+662 AVSVVFSLSP
-672 GLIQCIA
+672 GMIQCIA
-679 DHPDRFALERNSQAV
+679 EHPSGFALERSDRAL

-702 ACLKGWVAVSTEQG
+702 ACLKGWVALSAEQG
-716 RSEEDVLRFFKG
+716 RSEEDVLGFFKG
-728 LQPSTLATDRQQFA
+728 LQPSSLATDRQQFA
-742 RTMATLCAWTD
+742 RTMATLCGWTD
-753 DDVAAACPA
+753 EDVAAACPP
-762 YEELM
+762 YETLM
-767 EVEDTRPTFNDFLE
+767 EVEDTRPTFNDFLQ
-781 TLSTAELAA
+781 TLSDDELAW
-790 YERFKIDLVLLRVI
+790 YEHYKIERLFSRVVV
-804 IRVAGSWNYKDSEF
+804 RVAGTSSYNDSVF
-818 GSLNGKL
+818 TNLHRKL
-825 LRFLDQNPG
+825 LTFLDEHPG
-834 PLLVTEKQYQDAYKP
+834 PLLVTEQQYQDAYKP
-849 EKWLATWESA
+849 EKWLETWKA
-859 DKGGYEYHPLEFEV
+859 RDKSGHEYHPLDFEV
-873 VGTAPGT
+873 MGTAPGT

-890 PTNIR
+890 PTSIR

-912 ACRSLLDLTEL
+912 ACRSLLDLNEL
-923 TEHSSYRQYEASSQL
+923 TERSSYRQYEASSQL

-1029 LDNAPSGEQQLA
+1029 LDNAPSGEQQLT

-1050 TWRRNR
+1050 TWKRNR

-1181 ESDSRADLV
+1181 QPDSRADLV
-1190 RPVVIAGRHY
+1190 RPVVIAGRRY

-1210 LVSGADAKATLPG
+1210 LGSGIDANATLPK

-1254 GSWQPDTHAKGP
+1254 GRWQPDTHAKGLD
-1266 EFEPGLI
+1266 FEPGLI
-1273 VTVNQEAQRRNDPWL
+1273 VTVNQEAQRQNDPWL

-1347 YDGEIFVTSLV
+1347 YDGEILVTSLI
-1358 ESYTAHLKSSIS
+1358 ESYTAHHKSSRKFDKLFA
-1370 YNLLDLYRPTFIT
+1370 NEPTFIT
-1383 ITNTDDKSQKL
+1383 ITNADDKSKKL
-1394 KRLDNYLALGKPKNR
+1394 KRLDNYSAFRDPEQDKLAI
-1409 NDLLDEDRTIERLNS
+1409 EDADIKHFNS
-1424 AASITVIPDRFI
+1424 GAPSTDIPDTFI

-1466 TTPLKKLTASRF
+1466 TTPRKKLTTSRNHY
-1478 VCSKIEIISTFNG
+1478 SKIEVISTFKG
-1491 VKSSKVETFT
+1491 VKSSKVEAFT

-1512 GLKFFLFY
+1512 GLKFFLNY
-1520 KDPQRE
+1520 KNSQLEKLP
-1526 ELATWSLREYKINPS
+1526 TWSLREYKIDPS

-1566 KHNEPLLITDKFR
+1566 KHNEPLLITHKFR

-1609 PALDDSDTSPHTDFH
+1609 PALDDSDTSPPTDFH

-1825 SSNQGTIASQPAI
+1825 SSNQGTIGSQPAI

-1848 YRFRHLLPIARQA
+1848 YRFHHLLPIARQA
-1861 ASELAKQGGQY
+1861 ASELIKQGRQY

-1879 LDKKL
+1879 FDKKL
-1884 LVLRQTHHLK
+1884 LVLRQTHHLR

-1920 QSKITARLN
+1920 QSKTTARLN

-1968 AVEAAVPTIYG
+1968 SVEAALPTIYG

-1986 PAAPMYSTAKS
+1986 PAAPMYSTSKN

-2004 SGMLAA
+2004 YGMLAA

-2046 ELELSASNIELARCI
+2046 ELELGASNIELARCI

-2148 QQMENEYLLNSER
+2148 QQMENEYLLNRER

-2187 PDADSALALNF
+2187 PDPDSALALNF

-2253 AAASLYPDA
+2253 AAASLYPVA
-2262 QTATAQEKEAR
+2262 QKATAQEKEAR

-2293 ALSVTDADDGVGH
+2293 ALSVTDADDGIGH

-2356 NMVYTAKAGDQAFTD
+2356 NMVYTAKAGDQALTD
-2371 AVQKLLKQAK
+2371 AVYKLLKDAK
-2381 DDTPSDT
+2381 EDTPSAT

>member
-1 MSDQSNLA
+1 MSNQSNFA
-9 CTYAHLFPEQLANPC
+9 CSYAHLFPEQLANPC

-52 SESEQRQT
+52 SKSGQRQT

-101 STTDLP
+101 STADLP
-107 EVLAD
+107 EVLAE
-112 AGLHVNLPY
+112 AGLHVHLPY
-121 HHAHEQIKTVFAH
+121 HHAHEQIKTVLAH

-171 GFGPGVQQLLLDNDA
+171 GFGPGVQKLLLDNDA
-186 LNLKLRDWRKW
+186 LNKSLRDWRKW
-197 YGLQNTT
+197 YGLQNTA

-214 VETFMGKT
+214 VETFMDKT

-233 AIASI
+233 AISSI
-238 DDDAQAGHSTVRTS
+238 DDDAQAGHSTVRRS
-252 EAYQPTSATSLENFH
+252 EAYQPTSATSLPNFH
-267 SGAVFINAR
+267 PGAVFINAR

-285 TLSGAGIKATF
+285 TLSGAGIKPTF
-296 NRLDGN
+296 NWLDYD
-302 CLPRMYQMIH
+302 CLPRIYQMIH
-312 LQRELDLP
+312 LQRELGLP
-320 FAEVDLLLI
+320 FTEVDLLLI
-329 SILRAEGQRKDWD
+329 SILRAEGQKNAWNV
-342 LSPTTLRAL
+342 SPTTLRAL
-351 GVFRYLSEAYA
+351 GVFRYLNEAYD

-377 YTVGTQPALLD
+377 YAFGAQPAMLD

-418 EGQFEILPGLA
+418 EGQFEVLPGLA
-429 KALGVDEQTTLDWL
+429 KALGADEQTTLDWL
-443 QLVKNAQP
+443 GLVKNAQP
-451 NLQLT
+451 TQQLT
-456 LSLSLLSALYRLS
+456 LSLSVLSALYRLS
-469 RLHRILKRS
+469 RLPRLLKRS

-484 LLQLLANAG
+484 LLKLLADAG
-493 IDVQTQLSG
+493 IDVQAQLSG
-502 TPLISDIETTGIL
+502 TPLISDFETTGIL

-536 ALLAAL
+536 TLLAAL
-542 TIGQQTDGSWI
+542 NLSKPNATSWI
-553 EDHRAKAIRLH
+553 EGHRPKTLTLH
-564 QVAIDAAL
+564 KDAIDAAL
-572 KDASTRPGDSAP
+572 KSTPINSDASAA
-584 DPVEEPVR
+584 EPVDEPAQ
-592 HTALVAQL
+592 HTALIAQL
-600 LADTLGL
+600 LADSLGL
-607 QLNMPGFTLNH
+607 PLNTPGFTLSH
-618 VEPLVNWVGK
+618 VQPLINWVGK
-628 SHAELLQAADSLT
+628 SHAELLQAADSLKV
-641 ATSPAQA
+641 AGPAQA
-648 GEASQSWLDLEKRC
+648 SDKGQSWLDLESRC
-662 AVSVLFALSP
+662 AVSVVFSLSP
-672 GLIQCIA
+672 AMIQCIV
-679 DHPDRFALERNSQAV
+679 DHPGGFALERSDTAL

-702 ACLKGWVAVSTEQG
+702 ACLKGWVAVSAEQG
-716 RSEEDVLRFFKG
+716 RTEEDVLGFFKG
-728 LQPSTLATDRQQFA
+728 LKPSTLATDREQFA
-742 RTMATLCAWTD
+742 RAMATLCVWTD
-753 DDVAAACPA
+753 EDVAAACPP
-762 YEELM
+762 YETLV
-767 EVEDTRPTFNDFLE
+767 EVEETRPTFNDFLQTLSADELATYEHFKIE
-781 TLSTAELAA
+781 TLIRRVVVRAA
-790 YERFKIDLVLLRVI
+790 GTWAYIESGFANLHRKFLT
-804 IRVAGSWNYKDSEF
+804 
-818 GSLNGKL
+818 
-825 LRFLDQNPG
+825 FLDQHPG
-834 PLLVTEKQYQDAYKP
+834 PLLVTEQQYQDAYKP
-849 EKWLATWESA
+849 EKWLAAWKTSTRS
-859 DKGGYEYHPLEFEV
+859 GHEYHPLELEV
-873 VGTAPGT
+873 VSTAPGT

-890 PTNIR
+890 PTSIR

-923 TEHSSYRQYEASSQL
+923 TQHSSYRQYEASSQL
-938 LLASTDDALRANVDA
+938 LLASTEEALRANVDK
-953 QIAESWRDALTGYL
+953 QSAESWRDALAGYL
-967 IGHGAKSA
+967 IGHGAKGTGTASIA
-975 GDALVTF
+975 FA
-982 TQADDLCTY
+982 QADDLCTY
-991 CLCDILVSPQVQTTL
+991 CLCDILVGPEVQTTL

-1014 QHYLSRIHARLEPGY
+1014 QHYLSRLHARLEPGY

-1064 LIHYAHRT
+1064 LIHYAQRS

-1127 TYHLVA
+1127 TYHLIA

-1161 AWSEWEAISL
+1161 AWSEWQAISL

-1181 ESDSRADLV
+1181 QPDSRADLV
-1190 RPVVIAGRHY
+1190 RPVVIAGRRY

-1210 LVSGADAKATLPG
+1210 LVSGVDAKATLPG

-1246 LCLDGFLE
+1246 LGLDGFLE
-1254 GSWQPDTHAKGP
+1254 GVWQPTTHAKGLD
-1266 EFEPGLI
+1266 FEPGLI
-1273 VTVNQEAQRRNDPWL
+1273 VTVNEEAQRKNDPWL
-1288 TVLLYDRKMETGH
+1288 TVLLYDRKKETGR
-1301 VQNKDYYLVFRDL
+1301 VQNTDYYLVFRDL
-1314 LLLEKKSL
+1314 LLLEKKEL
-1322 NSTEA
+1322 DSTEA
-1327 DSISRV
+1327 DSLSRV
-1333 LINSFGNAHAIAHP
+1333 LINSFGQQHAIAHP
-1347 YDGEIFVTSLV
+1347 YDGVINITSMAG
-1358 ESYTAHLKSSIS
+1358 SYTTPIAKNHDLMIGTEFEVHHYPQSTSPQKILENYSAFTEVHSTLSKLHNTRGTHFQLNGAGLETPQDLELEITQKNSI
-1370 YNLLDLYRPTFIT
+1370 F
-1383 ITNTDDKSQKL
+1383 
-1394 KRLDNYLALGKPKNR
+1394 
-1409 NDLLDEDRTIERLNS
+1409 
-1424 AASITVIPDRFI
+1424 
-1436 DFQPDDIASK
+1436 
-1446 TPLDFELKIIRKE
+1446 
-1459 DSITIHV
+1459 TIHV
-1466 TTPLKKLTASRF
+1466 TPEAKTIEDFEIKPE
-1478 VCSKIEIISTFNG
+1478 SKIEIISTLDG
-1491 VKSSKVETFT
+1491 TTSSELKAFT
-1501 DGMSI
+1501 SGMSVP
-1506 SSTHVT
+1506 SPHVT
-1512 GLKFFLFY
+1512 GLKFFLNY
-1520 KDPQRE
+1520 NVVTRSRVHVWS
-1526 ELATWSLREYKINPS
+1526 WSLREYKVDAS
-1541 GMTKPWSLSI
+1541 GITKPWSLSI
-1551 AANAKQAQYLDLSAV
+1551 SANTKQAQYLDLSAV
-1566 KHNEPLLITDKFR
+1566 KHNEPPLLTDKFR

-1584 GKNLVARASQGV
+1584 GKNLVARATQGV
-1596 ERVLGWDTQSLTE
+1596 ERVLAWDTQTLTE
-1609 PALDDSDTSPHTDFH
+1609 PALDGSDDSPPTDFH

-1687 AGTLSS
+1687 AGTMSS
-1693 TLSHD
+1693 TLGQD
-1698 VDPVTW
+1698 VEPINRA
-1704 VFLRSRYYQEA
+1704 FLRSRYYQEA

-1767 PVALAELNVE
+1767 PVALAELKVE

-1812 PALDWNSETLEVF
+1812 PALDWNSEALEAF
-1825 SSNQGTIASQPAI
+1825 TSNQGTIASQPAI

-1848 YRFRHLLPIARQA
+1848 YRFGHLLPIAKQA
-1861 ASELAKQGGQY
+1861 ASELVEQGRQY

-1879 LDKKL
+1879 FDKKL
-1884 LVLRQTHHLK
+1884 LVLRQTHYLK

-1904 KSINSLQ
+1904 KSLNSLQ
-1911 SRKSGLLLT
+1911 SRKSGLLLSY
-1920 QSKITARLN
+1920 SKTTARVN
-1929 RLSHLIDIG
+1929 RLSDLIDIG
-1938 RSPEEEAATAFT
+1938 RSPEEEAASAFT

-1979 MAVGGIK
+1979 MAVGGMK

-1997 LKVASEV
+1997 LKVASEA

-2020 RAATWAF
+2020 RAANWAF
-2027 EKSEAQWDLRILG
+2027 EKSEAQWDLRILS

-2070 HASMTDSFSIVATYD
+2070 HASMTQSFSIVATYD
-2085 WLTARQEQIYGSAY
+2085 WLTARQEQIYGSTY

-2125 LDAYAWRD
+2125 FDAYAWRD
-2133 KYKGMLAGDSLLQGL
+2133 KYKGMLAGQSLLQGL
-2148 QQMENEYLLNSER
+2148 QQMENEYLLNTER
-2161 RLTIRKTF
+2161 RLNIRKTF

-2174 LGQAQWDKLFKKG
+2174 LGQDQWGKLFNQAR
-2187 PDADSALALNF
+2187 DAGSALSLNF
-2198 AFSAAD
+2198 GFSAAD

-2229 QDPTELSAVLTQLA
+2229 QDPAELSAVLTQLA
-2243 SNTLLEPHSI
+2243 STTLLEPHST
-2253 AAASLYPDA
+2253 AAASLYPVT
-2262 QTATAQEKEAR
+2262 QTATKQENDAR

-2278 DPALVLRNPGVNQQI
+2278 DPALILRNPGVNQQI

-2306 QNDSWL
+2306 QADSWL

-2356 NMVYTAKAGDQAFTD
+2356 NMVYTAKAGDQAFTE
-2371 AVQKLLKQAK
+2371 AVQKQREQAK
-2381 DDTPSDT
+2381 NGTPSNT

>member
-1 MSDQSNLA
+1 MSDQSNFA
-9 CTYAHLFPEQLANPC
+9 CSYAHLFPEQLANPC

-52 SESEQRQT
+52 SELGERQT

-75 ERLEQPVN
+75 ERLEKPVN

-94 HAQARAG
+94 HAQASAG
-101 STTDLP
+101 STADLP
-107 EVLAD
+107 EVIAE
-112 AGLHVNLPY
+112 AGLHVHLPY
-121 HHAHEQIKTVFAH
+121 HHAHEQIKTVLAQ

-154 EAQLRSKE
+154 ETKLRSKE

-186 LNLKLRDWRKW
+186 LNIKIRDWRKW

-204 EQKAIASLKD
+204 EKQAIDRLKD

-222 GLAFEQVLELL
+222 GLVFEQLLELL
-233 AIASI
+233 AISSI
-238 DDDAQAGHSTVRTS
+238 DDDAKAGHSTVRTS
-252 EAYQPTSATSLENFH
+252 EAYQPTSTTSLPNFH
-267 SGAVFINAR
+267 PGAVFINAR
-276 SKVRLTLKD
+276 SKVRLTLQD
-285 TLSGAGIKATF
+285 TLSGAGIKLTF
-296 NRLDGN
+296 NWLNAN
-302 CLPRMYQMIH
+302 CLPRIYQMIH
-312 LQRELDLP
+312 LQRELGLP
-320 FAEVDLLLI
+320 FAETDLLLI
-329 SILRAEGQRKDWD
+329 SILRAEGENDLWD
-342 LSPTTLRAL
+342 VTPATLRAL
-351 GVFRYLSEAYA
+351 GVFRYLNEAYG

-377 YTVGTQPALLD
+377 YAFGAQPAMLD

-395 STALDTSSSLVLDD
+395 STVLDTSSSLVLDD

-418 EGQFEILPGLA
+418 EGQFEVLPGLA
-429 KALGVDEQTTLDWL
+429 KALGADEQATLDWL
-443 QLVKNAQP
+443 DLVKKAQP
-451 NLQLT
+451 TQQLT
-456 LSLSLLSALYRLS
+456 LSLSVLSALYRLS
-469 RLHRILKRS
+469 RLPRLLKRS

-484 LLQLLANAG
+484 LLELLADAG
-493 IDVQTQLSG
+493 IDVQAQLSG
-502 TPLISDIETTGIL
+502 TPLISDAETTGIL

-536 ALLAAL
+536 ALRAAL
-542 TIGQQTDGSWI
+542 NLSKPNATGWI
-553 EDHRAKAIRLH
+553 PEHRPKTLTLH
-564 QVAIDAAL
+564 QAAIDAAL
-572 KDASTRPGDSAP
+572 TSAPIHSDASAS
-584 DPVEEPVR
+584 EPVDEPAQ
-592 HTALVAQL
+592 HTTLIAQL

-607 QLNMPGFTLNH
+607 QLNTPGFTLSH
-618 VEPLVNWVGK
+618 VQPLINWVGK
-628 SHAELLQAADSLT
+628 SHAELLQAADSLKV
-641 ATSPAQA
+641 AGPAQA
-648 GEASQSWLDLEKRC
+648 SDKGQSWLDLESRC
-662 AVSVLFALSP
+662 AVSVVFSLSP
-672 GLIQCIA
+672 AMIQCIA
-679 DHPDRFALERNSQAV
+679 NHPGGFALERSDGAL

-716 RSEEDVLRFFKG
+716 RTEEDVLGFFKG
-728 LQPSTLATDRQQFA
+728 LKQSTGATDRQQFA
-742 RTMATLCAWTD
+742 KAMATLCAWTD
-753 DDVAAACPA
+753 EDVAAACPP
-762 YEELM
+762 YEKLM
-767 EVEDTRPTFNDFLE
+767 EVEDTRPTFNDFLQ
-781 TLSTAELAA
+781 TLSADELAT
-790 YERFKIDLVLLRVI
+790 YERSKIEKLITKAVVRTAGTWGYDTSVSANLYRKLVT
-804 IRVAGSWNYKDSEF
+804 
-818 GSLNGKL
+818 
-825 LRFLDQNPG
+825 FLDQHPG
-834 PLLVTEKQYQDAYKP
+834 SLLVTEQQYQDAYKP
-849 EKWLATWESA
+849 EKWLAAWKKS
-859 DKGGYEYHPLEFEV
+859 DKSGHEYRPLELEV
-873 VGTAPGT
+873 VSTARGT

-890 PTNIR
+890 PTSIR

-923 TEHSSYRQYEASSQL
+923 TQHSSYRQYEASSQL
-938 LLASTDDALRANVDA
+938 LLASTEEALRANVDK
-953 QIAESWRDALTGYL
+953 QSAESWRDALAGYL
-967 IGHGAKSA
+967 IGHGAKGTGKASI
-975 GDALVTF
+975 TF
-982 TQADDLCTY
+982 AQADDLCTY
-991 CLCDILVSPQVQTTL
+991 CLCDILVGPEVKTTL

-1014 QHYLSRIHARLEPGY
+1014 QHYLSRLYARLEPGY
-1029 LDNAPSGEQQLA
+1029 LDNAPSGKQQLA
-1041 WQGQLGQYG
+1041 WQEQLGQYG
-1050 TWRRNR
+1050 AWRRNR

-1064 LIHYAHRT
+1064 LIHYSQRS

-1127 TYHLVA
+1127 TYHLIA

-1161 AWSEWEAISL
+1161 AWSEWQAISL

-1181 ESDSRADLV
+1181 QSDSRADLV

-1210 LVSGADAKATLPG
+1210 LVSGADANATLPG

-1231 CFQQSDDTWSTPNEI
+1231 CFQQSDKTWSTPNEI

-1254 GSWQPDTHAKGP
+1254 GVWQPATHAKGLD
-1266 EFEPGLI
+1266 FEPGLI
-1273 VTVNQEAQRRNDPWL
+1273 VTVNQEAQRENDPWL
-1288 TVLLYDRKMETGH
+1288 TVLLYDRKKETGG
-1301 VQNKDYYLVFRDL
+1301 VQNNDYYLVFRDL

-1322 NSTEA
+1322 GSTEA
-1327 DSISRV
+1327 NSLSRV
-1333 LINSFGNAHAIAHP
+1333 LINSFGQEHTIAHP
-1347 YDGEIFVTSLV
+1347 YNGEIVVTSLV
-1358 ESYTAHLKSSIS
+1358 ESYKTQDKLDEYIDKYDDTAI
-1370 YNLLDLYRPTFIT
+1370 FIT
-1383 ITNTDDKSQKL
+1383 NNNTDDPKFKILDQYSAFRKKADLNGNRDLAVL
-1394 KRLDNYLALGKPKNR
+1394 KEFLDGH
-1409 NDLLDEDRTIERLNS
+1409 DS
-1424 AASITVIPDRFI
+1424 ATNKEVII
-1436 DFQPDDIASK
+1436 FQPEDITSE
-1446 TPLDFELKIIRKE
+1446 TPLDPELKIIQKNGLM
-1459 DSITIHV
+1459 TIHV
-1466 TTPLKKLTASRF
+1466 TKALGSLVPSRTF
-1478 VCSKIEIISTFNG
+1478 RQSKIEILSTVEG
-1491 VKSSKVETFT
+1491 VSSSKVEAFKN
-1501 DGMSI
+1501 GMSI

-1512 GLKFFLFY
+1512 GLRFFLN
-1520 KDPQRE
+1520 DIAMSDD
-1526 ELATWSLREYKINPS
+1526 LSVLSTWSLREYKINPS
-1541 GMTKPWSLSI
+1541 SRTKPWSLSI
-1551 AANAKQAQYLDLSAV
+1551 AANKKQAQYLDLSAV
-1566 KHNEPLLITDKFR
+1566 KHIEPLLITDKFR

-1584 GKNLVARASQGV
+1584 GKNLVARATQGV
-1596 ERVLGWDTQSLTE
+1596 ERVLAWNTQTLTE
-1609 PALDDSDTSPHTDFH
+1609 PALDGSDDSPRTDFH

-1687 AGTLSS
+1687 AGTTSS
-1693 TLSHD
+1693 TLGQD
-1698 VDPVTW
+1698 VEPINRA
-1704 VFLRSRYYQEA
+1704 FLRSRCYQEA

-1744 LCYQQALQLLGPLAK
+1744 LCYQQALQLLGPLTEA
-1759 TDLTSRWT
+1759 DLTSRWT
-1767 PVALAELNVE
+1767 PVALAELNVK
-1777 ALRRPINPRLA
+1777 ALRKPINPRLT

-1812 PALDWNSETLEVF
+1812 PALDWNSEALEAF
-1825 SSNQGTIASQPAI
+1825 TSNQGTISSQPAT
-1838 YRRTHERLPH
+1838 YRRAHERLPH
-1848 YRFRHLLPIARQA
+1848 YRFRHLLPIAKQA
-1861 ASELAKQGGQY
+1861 ASELIEQGRQY

-1904 KSINSLQ
+1904 KSLNSLL

-1920 QSKITARLN
+1920 HSKTTARMN
-1929 RLSHLIDIG
+1929 RLSDLIDIG

-1959 SIPFEIAGA
+1959 SIPFEAAGA

-1979 MAVGGIK
+1979 MAVGGMK

-1997 LKVASEV
+1997 LKVASEL

-2020 RAATWAF
+2020 RAANWAF
-2027 EKSEAQWDLRILG
+2027 EKSEAQWDLRILS

-2046 ELELSASNIELARCI
+2046 ELELSASKIELARCI
-2061 QDRNNLREA
+2061 QDRKNLREA
-2070 HASMTDSFSIVATYD
+2070 HASMTESFSIVATYD
-2085 WLTARQEQIYGSAY
+2085 WLTARQEQIYGTAY

-2125 LDAYAWRD
+2125 FDAYAWRD
-2133 KYKGMLAGDSLLQGL
+2133 KYKGMLAGQSLLQGL
-2148 QQMENEYLLNSER
+2148 QQMENEYLLNTER
-2161 RLTIRKTF
+2161 RLNIRKTF
-2169 SLNQQ
+2169 SLSQQ
-2174 LGQAQWDKLFKKG
+2174 LGQDQWDKLFNKDR
-2187 PDADSALALNF
+2187 DAGSALSLNF
-2198 AFSAAD
+2198 GFSAAD

-2229 QDPTELSAVLTQLA
+2229 QDPAELSAVLTQLA
-2243 SNTLLEPHSI
+2243 SNTLLEPHST
-2253 AAASLYPDA
+2253 AAASLYPAA
-2262 QTATAQEKEAR
+2262 QTASTQENDER

-2293 ALSVTDADDGVGH
+2293 ALSVTNADDGVGH
-2306 QNDSWL
+2306 QADSWL

-2371 AVQKLLKQAK
+2371 AVQKLLKQAQ
-2381 DDTPSDT
+2381 SDT